1 MNLNINIQHKIDEE
15 LGEYMD
21 ISFNNGGQTLFMD
34 IIRKQTSTKEVWAKA
49 LQFQSE
55 PLEFIDC
62 FLTMKR

>member
-1 MNLNINIQHKIDEE
+1 MNLNINIQHKINEE

-21 ISFNNGGQTLFMD
+21 VSFNNGSQTLFID
-34 IIRKQTSTKEVWAKA
+34 IIRKQTRTEEEWAKA